1 MWAISDLH
9 FFKYFTVKTNI
20 KILIMNIQIQNNN
33 NLTTVNDKV
42 TKKQIINQ

>member
-1 MWAISDLH
+1 MWAISGLH

-20 KILIMNIQIQNNN
+20 KIIMNIQIQNKN

-42 TKKQIINQ
+42 IKKQILNQ